1 MTAIKTFLPLIIV
14 AIAGIVITVFGSW
27 QILSAFAVGLAKFV
41 TAIMVVW
48 FVDNFLVPNIDTR
61 EKLNESPIAYGL
73 FFLGLCVLAA
83 YCFGA
88 A

>member
-1 MTAIKTFLPLIIV
+1 MTAIKTFLPLIL
-14 AIAGIVITVFGSW
+14 IAFASIVITVFGSW
-27 QILSAFAVGLAKFV
+27 QILSAFAVGFAKFV
-41 TAIMVVW
+41 AAIIVVW
-48 FVDNFLVPNIDTR
+48 YVDNFLVPNINTR
-61 EKLNESPIAYGL
+61 EKLNENSIAYGL